1 MGAASPQM
9 SQAVPTLVPQH
20 QQHQQHHDPQQ
31 ALVAQQA
38 QQLEQMQGGEMV
50 PVEAGAKGSH
60 KRDRTAPV
68 VDLENLSDEE
78 RKKQI
83 RLQRNRQAAHQSR
96 ERKKLLVR
104 NLEEKIKILTQQN
117 LELTASCRALLL
129 ETRRGFP
136 C

>member
-1 MGAASPQM
+1 M
-9 SQAVPTLVPQH
+9 
-20 QQHQQHHDPQQ
+20 
-31 ALVAQQA
+31 
-38 QQLEQMQGGEMV
+38 
-50 PVEAGAKGSH
+50 
-60 KRDRTAPV
+60 
-68 VDLENLSDEE
+68 VDLENLSEEE

>member
-1 MGAASPQM
+1 MILLS
-9 SQAVPTLVPQH
+9 SQKRKRLI
-20 QQHQQHHDPQQ
+20 DS
-31 ALVAQQA
+31 L
-38 QQLEQMQGGEMV
+38 L
-50 PVEAGAKGSH
+50 AG
-60 KRDRTAPV
+60 TAPV
-68 VDLENLSDEE
+68 VDLENLSEEE